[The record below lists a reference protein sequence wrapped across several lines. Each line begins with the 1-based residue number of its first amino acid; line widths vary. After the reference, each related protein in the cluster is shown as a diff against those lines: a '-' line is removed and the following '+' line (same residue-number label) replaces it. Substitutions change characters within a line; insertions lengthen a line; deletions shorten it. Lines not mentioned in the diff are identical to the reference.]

1 MPIVTFWSNTKKQT
15 GQTLSL
21 AAIATSM
28 AIEHNYKI
36 LIVSTKYNDN
46 TLELC
51 FGSMDKNK
59 ALLKKL
65 VKNPGM
71 AVDNGIEGLAKMAYS
86 NRMTPES
93 IQNYTHVIYKN
104 RLEVLY
110 GYRDLEG
117 RPTEEEYLKIK
128 GKYKDIVNN
137 ANKFYDLVFVDLD
150 KGLEDDL
157 AKDILKISDITVV
170 NVEQKMDMI
179 NDFNDLMSKED
190 IPLNKKGIILNIGR
204 FDSFSKYSVKNISRY
219 TGIKKNISVI
229 PYNTLYF
236 EAASEETVAD
246 LFLKIRRVNEIDR
259 NATFVKEVKQ
269 AAEKIVYKLQELQ
282 MRI

>member
-1 MPIVTFWSNTKKQT
+1 MPIITFWSNTKKQT

-150 KGLEDDL
+150 KEREDEMV
-157 AKDILKISDITVV
+157 KEILRISNVTVI
-170 NVEQKMDMI
+170 NVEQRIDMI
-179 NDFNDLMSKED
+179 NNFNDLMGQE
-190 IPLNKKGIILNIGR
+190 IPFNKKGVILNIGR

-236 EAASEETVAD
+236 EAASEENVAD

>member
-1 MPIVTFWSNTKKQT
+1 MPIITFWSNTKKQT

-36 LIVSTKYNDN
+36 LIISTKYNDN

-51 FGSMDKNK
+51 FGSSDKNK
-59 ALLKKL
+59 ALLKKI

-71 AVDNGIEGLAKMAYS
+71 SVDNGIEGLAKMAYS
-86 NRMTPES
+86 NRMTPET

-110 GYRDLEG
+110 GYREIED
-117 RPTEEEYLKIK
+117 RPTQEEYLKIK
-128 GKYKDIVNN
+128 GKYKDIINN

-150 KGLEDDL
+150 KGLEGEMV
-157 AKDILKISDITVV
+157 KEILKISDVTVI
-170 NVEQKMDMI
+170 NVEQRIDMI
-179 NDFNDLMSKED
+179 NNFNDLMGQE
-190 IPLNKKGIILNIGR
+190 IPFNKKGVILNIGR
-204 FDSFSKYSVKNISRY
+204 FDSFSKYSVKNIARY

>member
-1 MPIVTFWSNTKKQT
+1 MPVVTFWSNTKKQT
-15 GQTLSL
+15 GQTMSL
-21 AAIATSM
+21 AAIASSM

-36 LIVSTKYNDN
+36 LIVSTKYNDD

-59 ALLKKL
+59 ALLKRL
-65 VKNPGM
+65 MKNPTV
-71 AVDNGIEGLAKMAYS
+71 AVDNGIEGLAKMANS
-86 NRMTPES
+86 SRMTPDS

-110 GYRDLEG
+110 GYKEIQN
-117 RPTEEEYLKIK
+117 RPSKEEYLKVK
-128 GKYKDIVNN
+128 EKYKEIIQN
-137 ANKFYDLVFVDLD
+137 AAKFYDVVFVDLD
-150 KGLEDDL
+150 KGLQDEMVNQVL
-157 AKDILKISDITVV
+157 QISDVIMV

-179 NDFNDLMSKED
+179 NDFVEL
-190 IPLNKKGIILNIGR
+190 KKNNNLFNQNNIMLNIGR

-219 TGIKKNISVI
+219 VGIKKDITTI

-236 EAASEETVAD
+236 EAASEENVAD
-246 LFLKIRRVNEIDR
+246 LFLKIRKVDEADR
-259 NATFVKEVKQ
+259 NSNFVKETKD

-282 MRI
+282 MRM

>member
-1 MPIVTFWSNTKKQT
+1 MPIITFWSNTKKQT

-36 LIVSTKYNDN
+36 LMISTQYNDN

-51 FGSMDKNK
+51 FGSADRNN

-65 VKNPGM
+65 VKNPAM

-110 GYRDLEG
+110 GYRELEN
-117 RPTEEEYLKIK
+117 RPTKEEYLKIK
-128 GKYKDIVNN
+128 EKYKDIVNN

-150 KGLEDDL
+150 KPLEDEMV
-157 AKDILKISDITVV
+157 KEILKISDVTVL
-170 NVEQKMDMI
+170 NVEQRIDMI
-179 NDFNDLMSKED
+179 NNFNDLMGQE
-190 IPLNKKGIILNIGR
+190 IPFNKKGVILNIGR
-204 FDSFSKYSVKNISRY
+204 FDSFSKYSVKNIARY

-236 EAASEETVAD
+236 EAASEENVAD

>member
-1 MPIVTFWSNTKKQT
+1 MPIITFWSNTKKQT

-36 LIVSTKYNDN
+36 LIISTKYNDN

-51 FGSMDKNK
+51 FGSSDKNK
-59 ALLKKL
+59 ALLKKI

-71 AVDNGIEGLAKMAYS
+71 SVDNGIEGLAKMAYS
-86 NRMTPES
+86 NRMTPET

-110 GYRDLEG
+110 GYREIED
-117 RPTEEEYLKIK
+117 RPTQEEYLKIK
-128 GKYKDIVNN
+128 GKYKDIINN

-150 KGLEDDL
+150 KGLEGEMV
-157 AKDILKISDITVV
+157 KEILKISDVTVI
-170 NVEQKMDMI
+170 NVEQRIDMI
-179 NDFNDLMSKED
+179 NNFNDLMGQE
-190 IPLNKKGIILNIGR
+190 IPFNKKGVILNIGR

>member
-1 MPIVTFWSNTKKQT
+1 MSIITFWSNTKKQT

-36 LIVSTKYNDN
+36 LIISTKYNDN

-51 FGSMDKNK
+51 FGSSDKNK
-59 ALLKKL
+59 ALLKKI

-71 AVDNGIEGLAKMAYS
+71 SVDNGIEGLAKMAYS
-86 NRMTPES
+86 NRMTPET

-110 GYRDLEG
+110 GYREIED
-117 RPTEEEYLKIK
+117 RPTQEEYLKIK
-128 GKYKDIVNN
+128 GKYKDIINN
-137 ANKFYDLVFVDLD
+137 AKKFYDLVFVDLD
-150 KGLEDDL
+150 KGLEDEIV
-157 AKDILKISDITVV
+157 KEILKISDVTVI
-170 NVEQKMDMI
+170 NVEQRIDMI
-179 NDFNDLMSKED
+179 NNFNDLMGQE
-190 IPLNKKGIILNIGR
+190 IPFNKKGVILNIGR

-236 EAASEETVAD
+236 EAASEENVAD